1 MIVESDTYY
10 FMKIEG
16 NKLFFRC
23 ISCSSSPPRIIDITD
38 STANMLFMILSSY
51 GVICNILSR
60 TRHETGVVMS
70 CYENCEFEVVDK
82 SDIEKMKRIIE
93 EVMAKNLHEVKFDD
107 LPKNLK
113 DLLGSGYSE
122 FRIFRVKSRIEFER
136 LDDLTLK
143 VKCYATARSEECV
156 HGVVLVI
163 CNYLRTL
170 DNITILKK
178 EFGRQDDVFY
188 EELIVRFNSK
198 VVLDKLFHHVHPHP
212 LTIV

>member
-10 FMKIEG
+10 FLKIEG

-23 ISCSSSPPRIIDITD
+23 ITCSSLPPHIIDITD

-60 TRHETGVVMS
+60 TRRETGVVMS
-70 CYENCEFEVVDK
+70 CYEDCVFEVVDK
-82 SDIEKMKRIIE
+82 SDVEKMKSVIE

-113 DLLGSGYSE
+113 DLLGSGYSG

-136 LDDLTLK
+136 LDDQTLK
-143 VKCYATARSEECV
+143 VKCYTTAKSEVCV
-156 HGVVLVI
+156 HGVVLAI

-178 EFGRQDDVFY
+178 EFERHDDVFY

-198 VVLDKLFHHVHPHP
+198 VVLDELFHHVQPHP
-212 LTIV
+212 LIII